1 MTKLQTISDKN
12 TKSFKIKKLLVKKLN
27 KEQFKKDNLIIVIG
41 GDGFMLQTLKKNK
54 NSKKLFYGINSG
66 NYGFLMNKFS
76 SKNIIKNLSKA
87 NMVSIYPLEMIVK
100 NKSNQARKSLAINEV
115 SILRQSR
122 QAASLSIKQGSR
134 QIIKKLVSDGV
145 LVSTPAGSTAY
156 NLSVHGP
163 ILSLHS
169 KKLSISPI
177 SAFRPRRWKGKIVN
191 DKSKIIITN
200 LDPSKRPISAV
211 ADNLEVRNAKSITV
225 KTNNKIK
232 EFIFQISN
240 TEKIYLS
247 KNSEDLKFNEKIL
260 SVKLDKKIIYKE
272 NIILQSLYKAATDQN
287 IPPNTIIEFARI
299 YGFQVDFQRDIRK
312 EDKFQIMY
320 EVFIDENKKIIETG
334 EILFANLKLSG
345 QDNSLYYFD
354 KENLEGHY
362 DKNGKSVQKALMKS
376 PINGARLS
384 SSFGMRKHPIDG
396 YNKMH
401 RGTDFAAPKGTPIMA
416 SGNGIVKK
424 AGWCGGGGNCVKI
437 RHNSTYE
444 TVYAHMSKFARGIK
458 NGVRVKQGQTIG
470 YVGSTGKSTG
480 PHLHYEV
487 IVNGKK
493 VNSQKLKLPSGKV
506 LKGKNRE
513 YFETAKI
520 KLDVLK
526 SEKIIGLN

>member
-1 MTKLQTISDKN
+1 MLKKFKSSLLNNLKIFGLILLIIFTIMITISSNHQKKIN
-12 TKSFKIKKLLVKKLN
+12 KSQNNNIVDNIYFKKTLNEIVNNLEPRYKKYNHKIKSGETFDKILNNYSINKEEINAIKESLSKKVNINKLN
-27 KEQFKKDNLIIVIG
+27 
-41 GDGFMLQTLKKNK
+41 T
-54 NSKKLFYGINSG
+54 
-66 NYGFLMNKFS
+66 
-76 SKNIIKNLSKA
+76 
-87 NMVSIYPLEMIVK
+87 
-100 NKSNQARKSLAINEV
+100 NQKI
-115 SILRQSR
+115 
-122 QAASLSIKQGSR
+122 
-134 QIIKKLVSDGV
+134 QII
-145 LVSTPAGSTAY
+145 
-156 NLSVHGP
+156 
-163 ILSLHS
+163 
-169 KKLSISPI
+169 
-177 SAFRPRRWKGKIVN
+177 
-191 DKSKIIITN
+191 
-200 LDPSKRPISAV
+200 LD
-211 ADNLEVRNAKSITV
+211 

-232 EFIFQISN
+232 EFVFQISN

-247 KNSEDLKFNEKIL
+247 KNSEDLEFDEKIL
-260 SVKLDKKIIYKE
+260 SIKLDKKIIYKE

-345 QDNSLYYFD
+345 QDNSLYYFN

-362 DKNGKSVQKALMKS
+362 NKNGKSVQKALMKS

-424 AGWCGGGGNCVKI
+424 AGWCGGGGNCIKI

-506 LKGKNRE
+506 LKGKDRK